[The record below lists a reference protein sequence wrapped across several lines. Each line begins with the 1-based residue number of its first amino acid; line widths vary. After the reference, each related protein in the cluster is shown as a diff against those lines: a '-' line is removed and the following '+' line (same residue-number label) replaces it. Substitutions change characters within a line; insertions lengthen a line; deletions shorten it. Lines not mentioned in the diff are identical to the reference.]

1 MATNVVWVS
10 TVINSRTIAIQ
21 YFFCDLFYFLKGTD
35 IASYADDTT
44 PYNANFIQEQVIN
57 KLEESSLIL
66 FKWFNNNYLKEKS
79 HVLISVNKVAIANIA
94 NTVSN
99 LKMYMSELLGIAID
113 SIAINSKFMLIK
125 FEKRQ
130 AKN

>member
-1 MATNVVWVS
+1 MLYGFPQWSILEPLPFN
-10 TVINSRTIAIQ
+10 I
-21 YFFCDLFYFLKGTD
+21 FFCDLFYFLKGTD

-44 PYNANFIQEQVIN
+44 PYNTNFIQEQVIN
-57 KLEESSLIL
+57 KLAKSSLIL

-113 SIAINSKFMLIK
+113 SIAINSKFKLIK

>member
-1 MATNVVWVS
+1 MATNAVWVS
-10 TVINSRTIAIQ
+10 TVINSRTITIQ

-44 PYNANFIQEQVIN
+44 PYNVNFIQEQVIN
-57 KLEESSLIL
+57 KLEESCLIL

-94 NTVSN
+94 NTASN

-113 SIAINSKFMLIK
+113 SIAIN
-125 FEKRQ
+125 
-130 AKN
+130 